1 MTNTSKQELQNLS
14 NSETWTD
21 TEWDH
26 FRKWVV
32 EHLKF
37 GMVTVTFTKK
47 DGAERVMECTLNH
60 GIIPPM
66 PEPKV
71 LAEGETLKVKK
82 ENLNIVSVYDV
93 AAQGWRSFTLRNVKQ
108 VSFSI

>member
-14 NSETWTD
+14 NNETWTD

-37 GMVTVTFTKK
+37 GLVTVSFTKK
-47 DGAERVMECTLNH
+47 DGSERIMECTLNSAL
-60 GIIPPM
+60 IPEQPVV
-66 PEPKV
+66 E
-71 LAEGETLKVKK
+71 LAEGVEPKVKK

-93 AAQGWRSFTLRNVKQ
+93 KAQGWRSFTLRNVKQ
-108 VSFSI
+108 IQFDI

>member
-1 MTNTSKQELQNLS
+1 
-14 NSETWTD
+14 
-21 TEWDH
+21 
-26 FRKWVV
+26 
-32 EHLKF
+32 
-37 GMVTVTFTKK
+37 
-47 DGAERVMECTLNH
+47 MECTLNH
-60 GIIPPM
+60 GIIPLM